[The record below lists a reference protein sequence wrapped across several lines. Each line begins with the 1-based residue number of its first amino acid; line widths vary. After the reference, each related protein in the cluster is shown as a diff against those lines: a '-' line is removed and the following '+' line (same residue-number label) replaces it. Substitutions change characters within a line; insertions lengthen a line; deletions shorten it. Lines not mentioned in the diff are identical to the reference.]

1 MLKLLAALAAFA
13 AIAGQAPSAAPP
25 ADRYAEGQ
33 VWEYRTRPGEE
44 ESLLLI
50 QRIEAVPALAE
61 RGPVYHVSLVGVRFG
76 GPDGPT
82 TLPHLPVS
90 RETLDSS
97 VVRLSESRP
106 AFPNAEEGIAVW
118 REAQGGVFTIPLAEI
133 VAIAERAMQEAMAPA
148 DE

>member
-1 MLKLLAALAAFA
+1 MLTLFAALAALAAV
-13 AIAGQAPSAAPP
+13 AGQAPAPG
-25 ADRYAEGQ
+25 AERYAEGQ

-50 QRIEAVPALAE
+50 QRIEAVPAFAE

-97 VVRLSESRP
+97 VVRLSERRP
-106 AFPNAEEGIAVW
+106 DFPNPEEGIAVW
-118 REAQGGVFTIPLAEI
+118 RQAQGGVFTIPLAEI
-133 VAIAERAMQEAMAPA
+133 VAIAERAMQEVMAPA